1 MFRFNRSTIDKF
13 DFPTYTLLNTR
24 EGRSMESE
32 VFEFKSAGKYIIS
45 VDEFGVSIQQKGL
58 MNAMAVGM
66 TGTKQIPFTSMT
78 AVQFRPAGLLS
89 GYLQFSVLGG
99 NEARGG
105 VFQAAGDENTI
116 MFTKK
121 EQDKAEQIK
130 GLVEGKIRQSQVSK
144 SAPVQMVKSAA
155 EQIKEFK
162 ELLDMGAIS
171 QEEFDLKKSQ
181 LLG

>member
-1 MFRFNRSTIDKF
+1 
-13 DFPTYTLLNTR
+13 
-24 EGRSMESE
+24 
-32 VFEFKSAGKYIIS
+32 
-45 VDEFGVSIQQKGL
+45 
-58 MNAMAVGM
+58 
-66 TGTKQIPFTSMT
+66 MT

-121 EQDKAEQIK
+121 EQGKAEQIK

>member
-1 MFRFNRSTIDKF
+1 M
-13 DFPTYTLLNTR
+13 
-24 EGRSMESE
+24 SE
-32 VFEFKSAGKYIIS
+32 VFEFKSAGKYIIT

-58 MNAMAVGM
+58 MNAMAVGI

-78 AVQFRPAGLLS
+78 AVQFKPAGMLS

-121 EQDKAEQIK
+121 EQDKAERIK
-130 GLVEGKIRQSQVSK
+130 ELAEGKIRGAQVSK
-144 SAPVQMVKSAA
+144 ATPTQHLKSAA
-155 EQIKEFK
+155 EQIREFK
-162 ELLDMGAIS
+162 ELLDMGAITK
-171 QEEFDLKKSQ
+171 EEFDQKKTQ
-181 LLG
+181 LLGQ